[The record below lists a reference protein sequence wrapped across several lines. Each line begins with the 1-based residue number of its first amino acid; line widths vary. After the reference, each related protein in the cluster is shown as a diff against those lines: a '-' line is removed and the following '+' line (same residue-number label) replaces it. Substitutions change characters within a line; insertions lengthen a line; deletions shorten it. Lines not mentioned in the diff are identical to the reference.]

1 MDMRFRCE
9 IKGKYQGCCSGHAV
23 YLLGIPIKDFTVI
36 ASGDNKTGVIAQ
48 DLMEK
53 YPELVYKDNDGNYM
67 VDGINAWKLVE
78 AIQEQQGQIEE
89 LQERSGGAEKGLII

>member
-1 MDMRFRCE
+1 MP
-9 IKGKYQGCCSGHAV
+9 

-53 YPELVYKDNDGNYM
+53 YPELVHKDVDGFYM
-67 VDGINAWKLVE
+67 VDGMNSWKLVK
-78 AIQEQQGQIEE
+78 AIQEQQQQIEQLKKEIQE
-89 LQERSGGAEKGLII
+89 LKKS